1 MTIQDLY
8 EWGIKHNA
16 KDLDIEIQYRDGGGY
31 YSGTCDLREEDI
43 EVENKSYGK
52 VVVL

>member
-8 EWGIKHNA
+8 EWAKKNNA
-16 KDLDIEIQYRDGGGY
+16 TDLEVEIQYRDGGGY
-31 YSGTCDLREEDI
+31 YSGTCDLNEGNI
-43 EVENKSYGK
+43 EIENKIYGK